1 MKKIKRT
8 KKSTP
13 AATPARSKK
22 VRLQHH
28 APEAK
33 RVCVAGS
40 FNNWQP
46 DAAPMQSRAVGLWT
60 IELELPP
67 GTYEY
72 RFVVDGCWCDDPNA
86 TETTPNLFGGHNGV
100 LRVSAAT

>member
-1 MKKIKRT
+1 MKTTKRT
-8 KKSTP
+8 KKSTS
-13 AATPARSKK
+13 ASTLAQAKRI
-22 VRLQHH
+22 RLQHH

-40 FNNWQP
+40 FNEWQP
-46 DAAPMQSRAVGLWT
+46 EAAPLKAEADGLWNL
-60 IELELPP
+60 ELNLPP

-86 TETTPNLFGGHNGV
+86 TETTPNLFGGHNAV
-100 LRVSAAT
+100 LRVSATT

>member
-1 MKKIKRT
+1 MKTKRT
-8 KKSTP
+8 KTSVP
-13 AATPARSKK
+13 AATPACAGKAM
-22 VRLQHH
+22 LHYH

-46 DAAPMQSRAVGLWT
+46 DATPMQPTGDGAWG
-60 IELELPP
+60 IELALGP

-72 RFVVDGCWCDDPNA
+72 RFVVDGCWCADPNA
-86 TETTPNLFGGHNGV
+86 ADTVLNPFGEFNAV
-100 LRVSAAT
+100 LRIAPQA